1 MPEDSLG
8 FAGSMGKMARRN
20 KMPRRKDYSF
30 RREVSIPAGFGPGS
44 VASACGKVRLPN
56 RVAWSGQGEF
66 DLDDPHDRQHAYEIV
81 LAEGADEDVLR
92 YVDWHGLLDAWP
104 DMFVAPHVTDAWS
117 RYMRSLE
124 PDRPR
129 YTSSSRFADA
139 LRADGLSV
147 VAELPPGPV
156 DPQAAERSRTG
167 GASGIAINPISY
179 WQPAGRSPEAD
190 DSLDGVHEAT
200 RCGLPIL
207 RTGNVDSIHDARLTR
222 RLALHS
228 TLVSLDR
235 VVATQALAIR
245 DVAWY
250 EGTDIA
256 VEVRDED
263 QIDIAAAIS
272 ASVVVVNGDYPDR
285 MLSLGPDVAQL
296 AEHVATAAKVP
307 PNADARSRFGE
318 IADAG
323 YDAALVQLD
332 PGEDP
337 VAVLGSLADQI
348 R

>member
-1 MPEDSLG
+1 MAKMPRL
-8 FAGSMGKMARRN
+8 N
-20 KMPRRKDYSF
+20 KMPRRKEYSF

-44 VASACGKVRLPN
+44 VASAGGKVRLPN

-81 LAEGADEDVLR
+81 LAEGTDDDVR
-92 YVDWHGLLDAWP
+92 TYVDWHGLLDAWG

-117 RYMRSLE
+117 RHMRSLE

-129 YTSSSRFADA
+129 YASSSRFADA

-156 DPQAAERSRTG
+156 DPRAAERCRAG
-167 GASGIAINPISY
+167 GASGIAIAPISY
-179 WQPAGRSPEAD
+179 WKPAGRSPEAD

-222 RLALHS
+222 MLALQS

-235 VVATQALAIR
+235 VAATQALAIR
-245 DVAWY
+245 DTAWG
-250 EGTDIA
+250 EGTGFA

-272 ASVVVVNGDYPDR
+272 ASVVVVNGDDPDR
-285 MLSLGPDVAQL
+285 MLSLGPDVAGL
-296 AEHVATAAKVP
+296 AEHVVTAAKVP
-307 PNADARSRFGE
+307 STGPARARFGD